1 MNTQKGIVFEN
12 KSSYSIFLTPD
23 GRFQKGLSLVS
34 SASVGEEVSF
44 RPYVAVYKTKFPV
57 KSAVMAPFIA
67 AVAIVL
73 MFFSVLLPAQST
85 VSAFVQVDFN
95 PSFEFGLDENGFV
108 QQFRGL
114 NEDGIALK
122 REISFWKGK
131 AFPQMLSRIVDQ
143 SNLNTK
149 EYPQIEITT
158 IYIEETHQ
166 DSLEKLITTAVDDST
181 TKFKKESVHINKAT
195 VKERLDA
202 NSQGVSVD
210 AYNKNQLKEQK
221 KIKVK
226 EQPKSKDKEKEKE
239 IDKDKD
245 KKPNKEPNKKKEN
258 KQPENSQKDKEQNN
272 SKSQLEKK
280 NNKQNPEDNRAK
292 NNNKNNNNKNNNSKS
307 S

>member
-1 MNTQKGIVFEN
+1 MNTQRGIVFEN

-23 GRFQKGLSLVS
+23 GRFQKGISLVS

-57 KSAVMAPFIA
+57 KPAVMAPIIA

-73 MFFSVLLPAQST
+73 MFFSVLLPAQTT

-95 PSFEFGLDENGFV
+95 PSFELGIDEDGDV

-131 AFPQMLSRIVDQ
+131 TFPQLLSTIVDQ
-143 SNLNTK
+143 SKLNTN
-149 EYPQIEITT
+149 EYSQIEITT

-166 DSLEKLITTAVDDST
+166 LSLEKLITTSVANST
-181 TKFKKESVHINKAT
+181 TNLKKESVQMNKAT
-195 VKERLDA
+195 VEERVEA

-210 AYNKNQLKEQK
+210 ALNKKQLKEQISSEDK
-221 KIKVK
+221 K
-226 EQPKSKDKEKEKE
+226 QPKAKG
-239 IDKDKD
+239 
-245 KKPNKEPNKKKEN
+245 KKPTKEPEKKPTNETKTKQEK
-258 KQPENSQKDKEQNN
+258 KQPGNSQKNKEQNN
-272 SKSQLEKK
+272 SKSQLDKK
-280 NNKQNPEDNRAK
+280 DKKQQSEDKEAK
-292 NNNKNNNNKNNNSKS
+292 NNNNNSNNNNNN
-307 S
+307 